1 MLQKLTGYCNS
12 IKKTQAEIQVALS
25 DMKENLQGTK
35 NGGDEAENHINN
47 LERKEEKK
55 HSIRTAGRKK
65 N

>member
-25 DMKENLQGTK
+25 EMKENLQGTK
-35 NGGDEAENHINN
+35 NGGDEAANQINN
-47 LERKEEKK
+47 MERKEEKK
-55 HSIRTAGRKK
+55 HSIRTTGRKK